1 MNIEEDHEVPL
12 ILGRPFMK
20 TTRIMIDAD
29 NGQMKVRVQD
39 ENVTFNLLDT
49 MKHPEGKGVFFQI
62 DATKKSIQEVKK
74 LAT

>member
-20 TTRIMIDAD
+20 TTQIMIDAD

-39 ENVTFNLLDT
+39 ENVIFNLLDA
-49 MKHPEGKGVFFQI
+49 MKHPEGKGVCFQI

>member
-12 ILGRPFMK
+12 ILGRSFMK
-20 TTRIMIDAD
+20 TTRIMIDTD

-39 ENVTFNLLDT
+39 ENVIFNLLDT
-49 MKHPEGKGVFFQI
+49 MEHPEGKGVCFQI
-62 DATKKSIQEVKK
+62 DATNKSIQEVKK

>member
-39 ENVTFNLLDT
+39 VLTKCLKQGLRGSKTIERAGCREEN
-49 MKHPEGKGVFFQI
+49 P
-62 DATKKSIQEVKK
+62 
-74 LAT
+74 